1 MLHLGFVGLP
11 TNREDAYYVLIS
23 VVMALASPRMPLGLF
38 RIVVI
43 YEEIKVTVQTLIY
56 DMARVLGA
64 GHG

>member
-1 MLHLGFVGLP
+1 MLHLGFVGIP

-23 VVMALASPRMPLGLF
+23 VLMALASPRLPLGLF

-43 YEEIKVTVQTLIY
+43 YREYRISVQTVTY
-56 DMARVLGA
+56 AMARALGA